1 MLRPPLKAL
10 LLLLTACA
18 ATIPVP
24 AASHRH
30 PPPRTIDDDSP
41 PCKAYTAALDL
52 LHTLEPQHQRDGQEQ
67 GTGMGTDGVNIVVGR
82 RRGRGSGGE
91 VGVKEVWKSIWGWDD
106 GGEGVHGG
114 ESTPTTTTARA
125 KTLLQKL
132 YLLSLVLLHKPLYG
146 FLGIDIVSSL
156 TTASSPIPLLG
167 LGGRSGTYG
176 DARRLVELLKEAT
189 EGGDAAC
196 ADAWTVRGLVALL
209 PPAGVEPDL
218 EVAFKSFRVRTR
230 SHRLMSGTHDAAS
243 HREATGHTANATA
256 QFMQGFMHAAGL
268 RGVEQDQSKA
278 YLEYTFAAL
287 QGLPEAEMV
296 LGYRYWSG
304 IGVREDCMA
313 SLDWYQNAAEKSYK
327 HFLAGPP
334 GGRTLPLNPT
344 KLSDLA
350 GGLYGFGASWA
361 STGMNVARAGIKA
374 GKAVNGGETF
384 DDIIEYYR
392 FQSEREAHKSTVAL
406 GRIYYFGSLYP
417 QSGGLVSGAE
427 AVGAV
432 PQSFTTANAYFLKA
446 ARAMWSTDPKLHG
459 GALPVGFD
467 HNFGQRQM
475 SEEAYDA
482 LAQSAATAAGMLGRM
497 YLRGEGGPQN
507 LVLAHMWLKRGS
519 GIGDREARNLLGIAY
534 RDGLGVERRPAQAL
548 HFFSAAA
555 GADLPDAH
563 IQLGKMHASETDI
576 AKQDQAVQSW
586 SQALALGNNFEAY
599 YHLGRIHASD
609 ARTQS
614 TGSQKKSGTCGVA
627 VAYFKSV
634 AERGSWRYPYMRD
647 AERAWAQGERAKALI
662 NWWIAAEMG
671 YETAQ
676 NNVAFILDQ
685 ERNLGQ
691 RRKSITLGM
700 TEALNI
706 AENTSLSALT
716 HWIRSA
722 GQSNVDAL
730 VKVGDYYYDR
740 IGLKS
745 NEDPY
750 EKAISAYQSAA
761 DTQASAMAF
770 WNLGWMYENGL
781 GVPQDWHL
789 AKRFYDLCRQTNSE
803 AYFPVTLSLLK
814 LHLRSWLS
822 SFLGGSKQEH
832 LDWFAPMQDMQDLT
846 STDALDPLEAK
857 RDLAQ
862 EEDMDVVA
870 WARSQAREEMDDTYD
885 DYLETGRVRR
895 STRRSGEQE
904 TTGEQYYDSDDNW
917 DAMDELRD
925 TAMVGLL
932 VAGLTAAFWIRA
944 RQVRQRQEREEA
956 EARARGEVVPP
967 RPIDAA
973 EGVARPGLDFPPV
986 PF

>member
-1 MLRPPLKAL
+1 
-10 LLLLTACA
+10 
-18 ATIPVP
+18 
-24 AASHRH
+24 
-30 PPPRTIDDDSP
+30 
-41 PCKAYTAALDL
+41 
-52 LHTLEPQHQRDGQEQ
+52 
-67 GTGMGTDGVNIVVGR
+67 
-82 RRGRGSGGE
+82 
-91 VGVKEVWKSIWGWDD
+91 
-106 GGEGVHGG
+106 
-114 ESTPTTTTARA
+114 
-125 KTLLQKL
+125 
-132 YLLSLVLLHKPLYG
+132 
-146 FLGIDIVSSL
+146 
-156 TTASSPIPLLG
+156 
-167 LGGRSGTYG
+167 
-176 DARRLVELLKEAT
+176 
-189 EGGDAAC
+189 
-196 ADAWTVRGLVALL
+196 
-209 PPAGVEPDL
+209 
-218 EVAFKSFRVRTR
+218 
-230 SHRLMSGTHDAAS
+230 
-243 HREATGHTANATA
+243 
-256 QFMQGFMHAAGL
+256 MHAAGL

-296 LGYRYWSG
+296 LGYRHWSG
-304 IGVREDCMA
+304 IGVSEDCMA
-313 SLDWYQNAAEKSYK
+313 SLDWYQNAAEKAYK

-361 STGMNVARAGIKA
+361 STGMNVVRAGIKA
-374 GKAVNGGETF
+374 GSSVSGGETF
-384 DDIIEYYR
+384 DDVIEYYR

-406 GRIYYFGSLYP
+406 GRIYYFGSVYP

-432 PQSFTTANAYFLKA
+432 PQSYTIAHAYFLKA
-446 ARAMWSTDPKLHG
+446 ARAMWPSDPELTG

-467 HNFGQRQM
+467 AKIGQRQM
-475 SEEAYDA
+475 SGEAYDA
-482 LAQSAATAAGMLGRM
+482 LAQPAATAAGMLGRM

-507 LVLAHMWLKRGS
+507 LLLAHLWLKRAS

-548 HFFSAAA
+548 HLFSAAA

-576 AKQDQAVQSW
+576 SKQNQAVQSW

-599 YHLGRIHASD
+599 YHLGRIHASE
-609 ARTQS
+609 ARTQG
-614 TGSQKKSGTCGVA
+614 TGAQKKSGTCGVA
-627 VAYFKSV
+627 VAYFKTV
-634 AERGSWRYPYMRD
+634 AERGSWQYPYMRD
-647 AERAWAQGERAKALI
+647 AERAWAHGERAKALI
-662 NWWIAAEMG
+662 SWWIAGEMG

-685 ERNLGQ
+685 GSKTERNLGQ
-691 RRKSITLGM
+691 RRKSITSGM
-700 TEALNI
+700 TEPLNI
-706 AENTSLSALT
+706 AENASLSALT

-730 VKVGDYYYDR
+730 VRVGDYYYDR

-750 EKAISAYQSAA
+750 EKALSAYQSAA
-761 DTQASAMAF
+761 DTQSSAMAF

-789 AKRFYDLCRQTNSE
+789 AKRFYDLCRQTNPE
-803 AYFPVTLSLLK
+803 AYLPVTLCLLK
-814 LHLRSWLS
+814 LHLRSWFS

-832 LDWFAPMQDMQDLT
+832 LAWFAAPMPDMPDPT
-846 STDALDPLEAK
+846 STDTLDPLELE

-862 EEDMDVVA
+862 EEDMELVA
-870 WARSQAREEMDDTYD
+870 YARSRARDEMDDTYD

-895 STRRSGEQE
+895 SARRQGEHE
-904 TTGEQYYDSDDNW
+904 TTGEQYYDTDADKDSSDV
-917 DAMDELRD
+917 MRDELRD

-932 VAGLTAAFWIRA
+932 VAGLTAAFWMRA
-944 RQVRQRQEREEA
+944 RQIRQRQEREEA

-967 RPIDAA
+967 RPVDPV
-973 EGVARPGLDFPPV
+973 EDVARPGFDFPPV